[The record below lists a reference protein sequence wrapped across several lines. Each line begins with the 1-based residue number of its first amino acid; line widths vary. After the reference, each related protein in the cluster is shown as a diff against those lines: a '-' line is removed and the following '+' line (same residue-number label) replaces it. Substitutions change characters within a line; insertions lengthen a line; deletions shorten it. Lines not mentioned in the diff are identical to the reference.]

1 MSTFQSWIYTVKC
14 LKNSCKKHVK
24 NRIPN
29 QSDRYI
35 FVLCINF
42 ICESAEEKIIVT
54 RDVFFSIVVNSS
66 KRNNRK
72 RKRNVSWL
80 TTERSRDEW
89 KGLCEFVF
97 SGLLNPLAAWL
108 VLNVLNLVNILLRE
122 STSVSREKKNRTAE
136 CLRIWF
142 VIHAK
147 PDYIGVELRGW
158 SVLRHLW
165 FIARVLWESIASTYV

>member
-24 NRIPN
+24 KTVFRINPIDIYLYSVSISFAN
-29 QSDRYI
+29 P
-35 FVLCINF
+35 
-42 ICESAEEKIIVT
+42 KIIVT

-97 SGLLNPLAAWL
+97 SGLLNRLAAWL
-108 VLNVLNLVNILLRE
+108 VLNVLNSVNILLRE